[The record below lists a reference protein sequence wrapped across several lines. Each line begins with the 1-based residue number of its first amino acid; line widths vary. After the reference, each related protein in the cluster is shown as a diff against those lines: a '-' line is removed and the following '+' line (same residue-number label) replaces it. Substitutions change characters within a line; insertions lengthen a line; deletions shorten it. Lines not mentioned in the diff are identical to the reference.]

1 VTADHKEDARYRE
14 AALVA
19 LFDPNGDLFFAR
31 LEEWE
36 DLDRELNREEGGPNA
51 D

>member
-1 VTADHKEDARYRE
+1 VTAGLKDGARYRE

-19 LFDPNGDLFFAR
+19 LFDLNGNLFFAR

-36 DLDRELNREEGGPNA
+36 DLDRELNREEGGPNVE
-51 D
+51 